1 MIHVV
6 CCLLYSR
13 KKLECEDMILIT
25 KKTKWI
31 GDHAEFL
38 IIMQGQNSVKQNHFG
53 NISFNNETNYLGGKY
68 LQLCFNYYLNGT
80 TKKQWI
86 IV

>member
-1 MIHVV
+1 MLFIIFTQKIRMRG
-6 CCLLYSR
+6 Y
-13 KKLECEDMILIT
+13 DT
-25 KKTKWI
+25 NYKKTKWI